1 MTALE
6 QADQLTQQAVEI
18 LLAARQEI
26 EQRPTKLGYGEIKTA
41 SQKKRGRPCK
51 EAISPVVL
59 PCSSEQ
65 VLS

>member
-6 QADQLTQQAVEI
+6 EASELQAKAVEI
-18 LLAARQEI
+18 LLAEREQIDARL
-26 EQRPTKLGYGEIKTA
+26 EQLGHNKTA
-41 SQKKRGRPCK
+41 PMKKRGRPCK